1 MKKYSNEQIEAINTK
16 TQHTAVI
23 AGAGSGKTTV
33 LIERI
38 NRILDSGANPDTILA
53 ITFTRKAAGEMS
65 ERINRSDLTIKTF
78 DAFCYD
84 LVQQHLKKDIYIVNK
99 TPFKESEVVLFNNYD
114 VNLKS
119 GEKPKLY
126 DEYVAF
132 KEEERK
138 LDFNDI
144 EHLALEVIK
153 DLKITFDYI
162 LIDEFQDTNLL
173 QYTIFENLINS
184 NTKTFIVG
192 DPDQSIYGFRGADF
206 KLLSRYI
213 DQFSANTLVL
223 TNNYR
228 SLPAIILVANNLI
241 SYNELRYKKDL
252 NAFKE
257 GNGVIYNSQFIDD
270 VAEFNFVKN
279 KYEELSETYESFA
292 ILYRNNYQGFLY
304 RNHFKEL
311 DVDNVLVTTIHQSK
325 GLEFDVVFIVGVNKG
340 ILPDEK
346 MNMKEQE
353 EEERRLFFVGVTR
366 AKSELYLTSS
376 KKANYNGIEV
386 PQESSKFLLETKK
399 GNYPKNVIK
408 KTIVSFNEGD
418 TIIHNKFGEG
428 LIVSSSPKFIEVD
441 FSGDIKKIS
450 VKYPGIAK
458 KWILRV

>member
-213 DQFSANTLVL
+213 EQFSANTLVL

-399 GNYPKNVIK
+399 GNYPKKVIK

-428 LIVSSSPKFIEVD
+428 LIVSASLKFIEVD

-458 KWILRV
+458 K

>member
-399 GNYPKNVIK
+399 GNYPKKVIK

-418 TIIHNKFGEG
+418 TIVHNKFGEG

-458 KWILRV
+458 K

>member
-376 KKANYNGIEV
+376 KKANYHGIEV

-418 TIIHNKFGEG
+418 TIVHNKFGEG
-428 LIVSSSPKFIEVD
+428 LIVSASLKFIEVD

-458 KWILRV
+458 K